1 MSTADQLL
9 ELMFS
14 WMEKRERCAE
24 QLKKLAGE
32 LESLRMKCKFGEMY
46 GSSVSVL
53 GAACLIGAGAATF
66 FTGGAAAPFLGLL
79 GATYTGFGVTVS
91 VVTKITEHFLSS
103 DTMKKAQD
111 IEKENN
117 EIGERLQQ
125 LFEQLK
131 AERGISSPD
140 ELDQYVLTEI
150 LGAMARRSGLTWKF
164 NIRMLDDEP
173 RFYFDTGLG
182 HRRFDQNFN
191 LTAVSGL
198 AGILTFFT
206 FELSGKEFKFLFAQG
221 SKQLIKGL
229 SATAFKTALKGG
241 AMVVGGAVGMAF
253 ALPEAIDSWKELIK
267 NNNVT
272 EASQSLRDTA
282 EDILKIIRT
291 LKQQLEDLKRMF
303 DEEAKRQQEEYQEN
317 TQVEEESG
325 FKEEV
330 WPQVENVTGLD
341 EVCPQVEN
349 LTGFKDEERPQQE
362 EQKTGNQGI
371 ETPGSQRDVG
381 EQGHHQGEQNRQGNE
396 ETGGEQQGGGDD
408 GDKNSGGKD
417 EESEEEESDSE
428 KESEDDEDE
437 QTGRKKKKKRRRRK
451 KTKSDQRGESDTNQG
466 SPAEMAVGLLNVR
479 SINNKP
485 SRISELITR
494 TNRSVFLTTETWARE
509 DTADS
514 VLRQASPE
522 NFGFN
527 QWVRPGRGG
536 GVAIQFERELGRD
549 RVHFSSVTSF
559 EYVAT
564 VLQHPDWNQPILSIN
579 LYLRPGYNQERF
591 RTFLNEFQQ
600 LLDEA
605 SERYN
610 SILVTG
616 DFNIRVNPERRSYT
630 DEFYFLLQVNNLD
643 QHVEEPTHQ
652 RGNMLDL
659 VITRNVHISHLTI
672 QDDGISDHYTINF
685 NARPA
690 STDTGKNT
698 KEEEDEDEQVKRL
711 KKREE

>member
-1 MSTADQLL
+1 MSIVHDVSRRSADV
-9 ELMFS
+9 
-14 WMEKRERCAE
+14 
-24 QLKKLAGE
+24 
-32 LESLRMKCKFGEMY
+32 LRMSQTAERQFDNIRRRKIAWSPPEHVVHKRNNGPGKMEPWMLWC
-46 GSSVSVL
+46 L
-53 GAACLIGAGAATF
+53 AA
-66 FTGGAAAPFLGLL
+66 LGLAL
-79 GATYTGFGVTVS
+79 VIYFS
-91 VVTKITEHFLSS
+91 C
-103 DTMKKAQD
+103 
-111 IEKENN
+111 
-117 EIGERLQQ
+117 
-125 LFEQLK
+125 
-131 AERGISSPD
+131 SSP
-140 ELDQYVLTEI
+140 
-150 LGAMARRSGLTWKF
+150 A
-164 NIRMLDDEP
+164 
-173 RFYFDTGLG
+173 
-182 HRRFDQNFN
+182 
-191 LTAVSGL
+191 
-198 AGILTFFT
+198 
-206 FELSGKEFKFLFAQG
+206 
-221 SKQLIKGL
+221 
-229 SATAFKTALKGG
+229 
-241 AMVVGGAVGMAF
+241 
-253 ALPEAIDSWKELIK
+253 
-267 NNNVT
+267 
-272 EASQSLRDTA
+272 
-282 EDILKIIRT
+282 
-291 LKQQLEDLKRMF
+291 
-303 DEEAKRQQEEYQEN
+303 
-317 TQVEEESG
+317 
-325 FKEEV
+325 
-330 WPQVENVTGLD
+330 
-341 EVCPQVEN
+341 
-349 LTGFKDEERPQQE
+349 
-362 EQKTGNQGI
+362 QKTIGNQGLD
-371 ETPGSQRDVG
+371 TPESQRDVG
-381 EQGHHQGEQNRQGNE
+381 QQGHHQGEQNIRGNE
-396 ETGGEQQGGGDD
+396 ETGREQQGGGDD

-417 EESEEEESDSE
+417 EEREEEEEESDSE
-428 KESEDDEDE
+428 EESEDDEVK
-437 QTGRKKKKKRRRRK
+437 QTKQ
-451 KTKSDQRGESDTNQG
+451 TKS

-536 GVAIQFERELGRD
+536 GVAIQFERELGGD